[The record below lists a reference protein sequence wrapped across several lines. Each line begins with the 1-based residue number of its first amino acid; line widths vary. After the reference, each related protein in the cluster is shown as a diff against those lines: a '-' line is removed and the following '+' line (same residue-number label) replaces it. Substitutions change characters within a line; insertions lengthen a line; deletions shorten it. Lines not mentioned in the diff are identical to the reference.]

1 MNQFTIE
8 FKNPKDLADKIS
20 KYNDLMNPKPIEELA
35 VNVVEEKPAKSTT
48 KKAAKEE
55 PAVVADPVVEVAP
68 AEDQDPNYEPV
79 ADPVVEVAPAEDQDP
94 NYEPVA
100 DPEPAVDV
108 AVDVPVTDFHGEPI
122 AEDPT
127 ELDVEPAEFDPAAYW
142 VDFKSWLKS
151 IGNEGIKKALD
162 VFRSHGVQGNPCS
175 DDLTPEIVAE
185 LDALM
190 KGE

>member
-20 KYNDLMNPKPIEELA
+20 KYNDLMNPKPISELA
-35 VNVVEEKPAKSTT
+35 VPVLEEKPAKSTA
-48 KKAAKEE
+48 KKPAKEE
-55 PAVVADPVVEVAP
+55 PAVIADPVEEAAP
-68 AEDQDPNYEPV
+68 VEDQ
-79 ADPVVEVAPAEDQDP
+79 APTP
-94 NYEPVA
+94 EPVA
-100 DPEPAVDV
+100 DPEPAVE
-108 AVDVPVTDFHGEPI
+108 AAADVPVTDFNGEPI

-151 IGNEGIKKALD
+151 IGNEGIKKALE
-162 VFRSHGVQGNPCS
+162 VFRSHGVEGNPSS

>member
-20 KYNDLMNPKPIEELA
+20 KYNDLMNPKPISELA
-35 VNVVEEKPAKSTT
+35 VPVLEEKPAKPTA
-48 KKAAKEE
+48 KKQAKEE
-55 PAVVADPVVEVAP
+55 PAVIADPVEEAAP
-68 AEDQDPNYEPV
+68 VEDQ
-79 ADPVVEVAPAEDQDP
+79 APTP
-94 NYEPVA
+94 EPVA
-100 DPEPAVDV
+100 DPEPAVE
-108 AVDVPVTDFHGEPI
+108 AAADVPVTDFNGEPI
-122 AEDPT
+122 AEDQT
-127 ELDVEPAEFDPAAYW
+127 ELDVGPAEFDPAAYW

-151 IGNEGIKKALD
+151 IGNEGIKKALE
-162 VFRSHGVQGNPCS
+162 VFRSHGVEGNPSS

>member
-20 KYNDLMNPKPIEELA
+20 KYNDLMNPKPISELA
-35 VNVVEEKPAKSTT
+35 VPVLEEKPAKPTA
-48 KKAAKEE
+48 KNQAKEE
-55 PAVVADPVVEVAP
+55 PAVVADPVEEAARV
-68 AEDQDPNYEPV
+68 EDQ
-79 ADPVVEVAPAEDQDP
+79 APTP
-94 NYEPVA
+94 EPVA
-100 DPEPAVDV
+100 DPEPAVE
-108 AVDVPVTDFHGEPI
+108 AAADVPVTDFNGEPI
-122 AEDPT
+122 AEDLT

-162 VFRSHGVQGNPCS
+162 VFRSHGVEGNPCS

>member
-8 FKNPKDLADKIS
+8 FKNPKDLADKIL
-20 KYNDLMNPKPIEELA
+20 KYNDLMNPKPISELA
-35 VNVVEEKPAKSTT
+35 VPVLEEKPAKSTA
-48 KKAAKEE
+48 KKPAKEE
-55 PAVVADPVVEVAP
+55 PAVIADPVVEAV
-68 AEDQDPNYEPV
+68 PV
-79 ADPVVEVAPAEDQDP
+79 EAPVVEP
-94 NYEPVA
+94 EPVA
-100 DPEPAVDV
+100 DPEPVKAEPVVEV
-108 AVDVPVTDFHGEPI
+108 AADVPVTDFNGEPI

-127 ELDVEPAEFDPAAYW
+127 ELDVEPAEFDPASYW

-151 IGNEGIKKALD
+151 IGNEGIKKALE
-162 VFRSHGVQGNPCS
+162 VFRSHGVQGNPSS

>member
-35 VNVVEEKPAKSTT
+35 VNVIEEKPAKSTA
-48 KKAAKEE
+48 KKATKEA

-68 AEDQDPNYEPV
+68 VEDQAPTIDQEPT
-79 ADPVVEVAPAEDQDP
+79 PK
-94 NYEPVA
+94 PVA
-100 DPEPAVDV
+100 DPEPAVE
-108 AVDVPVTDFHGEPI
+108 AAADVPVTDFNGEPI
-122 AEDPT
+122 AEDLT

-162 VFRSHGVQGNPCS
+162 VFRSHGVEGNPCS

>member
-35 VNVVEEKPAKSTT
+35 VNVIEEKPAKSTA
-48 KKAAKEE
+48 KKEAKEA
-55 PAVVADPVVEVAP
+55 PAVVADPVEEAAP
-68 AEDQDPNYEPV
+68 VEDQ
-79 ADPVVEVAPAEDQDP
+79 APTP
-94 NYEPVA
+94 EPVA
-100 DPEPAVDV
+100 DPEPAVE
-108 AVDVPVTDFHGEPI
+108 AAADVPVTDFNGEPI

-151 IGNEGIKKALD
+151 IGNEGIKKALE
-162 VFRSHGVQGNPCS
+162 VFRSHGVEGNPCS

>member
-20 KYNDLMNPKPIEELA
+20 KYNDLMNPKPISELA
-35 VNVVEEKPAKSTT
+35 VNVAEEKPAKPTV
-48 KKAAKEE
+48 KKAAKEA
-55 PAVVADPVVEVAP
+55 PAVVADPVVEAAP
-68 AEDQDPNYEPV
+68 
-79 ADPVVEVAPAEDQDP
+79 VEVEAPTVEP
-94 NYEPVA
+94 EPVA
-100 DPEPAVDV
+100 DPEPVEAEPAVE
-108 AVDVPVTDFHGEPI
+108 AAADVPVTDFNGEPI

-127 ELDVEPAEFDPAAYW
+127 ELDVEPAAFDPAAYW

-151 IGNEGIKKALD
+151 IGNDGIKKALE
-162 VFRSHGVQGNPCS
+162 VFRSHGVQGNPSS

>member
-1 MNQFTIE
+1 MEVNTMNQFTIE

-20 KYNDLMNPKPIEELA
+20 KYNDLMNPKPISELA
-35 VNVVEEKPAKSTT
+35 VPVLEEKPAKPTA
-48 KKAAKEE
+48 KKQAKEE
-55 PAVVADPVVEVAP
+55 PAVIADPVEEAAPVEEQAP
-68 AEDQDPNYEPV
+68 TP
-79 ADPVVEVAPAEDQDP
+79 
-94 NYEPVA
+94 EPVA
-100 DPEPAVDV
+100 DPEPAVE
-108 AVDVPVTDFHGEPI
+108 AAADVPVTDFNGEPI

-151 IGNEGIKKALD
+151 IGNEGIKKALE
-162 VFRSHGVQGNPCS
+162 VFRSHGVEGNPSS

>member
-20 KYNDLMNPKPIEELA
+20 KYNDLMNPKPISELA
-35 VNVVEEKPAKSTT
+35 VPVLEEKPAKSTA
-48 KKAAKEE
+48 KKPAKEE
-55 PAVVADPVVEVAP
+55 PAVVADPVVEAAP
-68 AEDQDPNYEPV
+68 VDA
-79 ADPVVEVAPAEDQDP
+79 PVVEP
-94 NYEPVA
+94 EPVA
-100 DPEPAVDV
+100 DPEPVKSEPVVEV
-108 AVDVPVTDFHGEPI
+108 AADVPVTDFNGEPI

-151 IGNEGIKKALD
+151 IGNEGIKKALE
-162 VFRSHGVQGNPCS
+162 VFRSHGVQGNPSS
-175 DDLTPEIVAE
+175 DNLTPEIVAE

>member
-20 KYNDLMNPKPIEELA
+20 KYNDLMNPKPISELA
-35 VNVVEEKPAKSTT
+35 VPVLEEKPAKPTA
-48 KKAAKEE
+48 KKPAKEE
-55 PAVVADPVVEVAP
+55 PAVVADPVVEAAP
-68 AEDQDPNYEPV
+68 VDA
-79 ADPVVEVAPAEDQDP
+79 PVVDP
-94 NYEPVA
+94 EPVA
-100 DPEPAVDV
+100 DPEPVKEEPVVEV
-108 AVDVPVTDFHGEPI
+108 AADVPVTDFNGEPI
-122 AEDPT
+122 AEDQT

-151 IGNEGIKKALD
+151 IGNEGIKKALE
-162 VFRSHGVQGNPCS
+162 VFRSHGVQGNPSS

>member
-1 MNQFTIE
+1 MEVNTMNQFTIE

-20 KYNDLMNPKPIEELA
+20 KYNDLMNPKPISELA
-35 VNVVEEKPAKSTT
+35 VPVLEEKPAKPTA
-48 KKAAKEE
+48 KKQAKEE
-55 PAVVADPVVEVAP
+55 PAVIADPVEEAAP
-68 AEDQDPNYEPV
+68 VEDQ
-79 ADPVVEVAPAEDQDP
+79 APTP
-94 NYEPVA
+94 EPVA
-100 DPEPAVDV
+100 DPEPAVE
-108 AVDVPVTDFHGEPI
+108 AAADVPVTDFNGEPI

-151 IGNEGIKKALD
+151 IGNEGIKKALE
-162 VFRSHGVQGNPCS
+162 VFRSHGVEGNPSS

>member
-20 KYNDLMNPKPIEELA
+20 KYNDLMNPKPISELA
-35 VNVVEEKPAKSTT
+35 VPVLEEKPAKSTS
-48 KKAAKEE
+48 KKPAKEE
-55 PAVVADPVVEVAP
+55 PAVIADPVVEAAP
-68 AEDQDPNYEPV
+68 AES
-79 ADPVVEVAPAEDQDP
+79 PVVDP
-94 NYEPVA
+94 EPVA
-100 DPEPAVDV
+100 DPEPAVEV
-108 AVDVPVTDFHGEPI
+108 AADIPVTDFNGEPI
-122 AEDPT
+122 AEDLT

-151 IGNEGIKKALD
+151 IGNEGIKKALE
-162 VFRSHGVQGNPCS
+162 VFRSHGVEGNPSS

>member
-20 KYNDLMNPKPIEELA
+20 KYNDLMNPKPISELA
-35 VNVVEEKPAKSTT
+35 VPVLEEKPAKPTA
-48 KKAAKEE
+48 KKQAKEE
-55 PAVVADPVVEVAP
+55 PAVIADPVEEAAP
-68 AEDQDPNYEPV
+68 VEDQ
-79 ADPVVEVAPAEDQDP
+79 APTP
-94 NYEPVA
+94 EPVA
-100 DPEPAVDV
+100 DPEPAVE
-108 AVDVPVTDFHGEPI
+108 AAADVPVIDFNGEPI

-151 IGNEGIKKALD
+151 IGNEGIKKALE
-162 VFRSHGVQGNPCS
+162 VFRSHGVEGNPSS

>member
-20 KYNDLMNPKPIEELA
+20 KYNDLMNPKPISELA
-35 VNVVEEKPAKSTT
+35 VNVAEEKPAMPTV

-55 PAVVADPVVEVAP
+55 PAAVADPVVP
-68 AEDQDPNYEPV
+68 
-79 ADPVVEVAPAEDQDP
+79 VEVEAPTVEP
-94 NYEPVA
+94 EPVA
-100 DPEPAVDV
+100 DPEPVEAEPAVEV
-108 AVDVPVTDFHGEPI
+108 AEDVPVTDFNGEPI

-151 IGNEGIKKALD
+151 IGNEGIKKALE
-162 VFRSHGVQGNPCS
+162 VFRSHGVQGNPSS

>member
-20 KYNDLMNPKPIEELA
+20 KYNDLMNPKPISELA
-35 VNVVEEKPAKSTT
+35 VPVLEEKPAKSTA
-48 KKAAKEE
+48 KKPAKEE
-55 PAVVADPVVEVAP
+55 PAVIADPVVEAAP
-68 AEDQDPNYEPV
+68 AES
-79 ADPVVEVAPAEDQDP
+79 PVVDP
-94 NYEPVA
+94 EPVA
-100 DPEPAVDV
+100 DPEPAVEV
-108 AVDVPVTDFHGEPI
+108 AADIPVTDFNGEPI
-122 AEDPT
+122 AEDQT

-151 IGNEGIKKALD
+151 IGNEGIKKALE
-162 VFRSHGVQGNPCS
+162 VFRSHGVEGNPSS

>member
-35 VNVVEEKPAKSTT
+35 VNVIEEKPAKSTA
-48 KKAAKEE
+48 KKAAKEA
-55 PAVVADPVVEVAP
+55 PAVVADPVVEVAHV
-68 AEDQDPNYEPV
+68 EDQ
-79 ADPVVEVAPAEDQDP
+79 APAVDQAP
-94 NYEPVA
+94 TPEPVA
-100 DPEPAVDV
+100 DPEPTVETAT
-108 AVDVPVTDFHGEPI
+108 DVPVTDFNGEPI
-122 AEDPT
+122 EEDPT

-162 VFRSHGVQGNPCS
+162 VFRRHGVEGNPS
-175 DDLTPEIVAE
+175 SNDLTPEIVAE

>member
-79 ADPVVEVAPAEDQDP
+79 ADP
-94 NYEPVA
+94 
-100 DPEPAVDV
+100 EPAVDV

-127 ELDVEPAEFDPAAYW
+127 ELDVESAEFDPAAYW

-151 IGNEGIKKALD
+151 IGNEGIKKALE

-175 DDLTPEIVAE
+175 DDLTPEIVSE

>member
-35 VNVVEEKPAKSTT
+35 VNVIEEKPAKSTA
-48 KKAAKEE
+48 KKATKEA
-55 PAVVADPVVEVAP
+55 PAVVADPVVEAAP
-68 AEDQDPNYEPV
+68 VDA
-79 ADPVVEVAPAEDQDP
+79 PVVDP
-94 NYEPVA
+94 EPVA
-100 DPEPAVDV
+100 DPEPAVEV
-108 AVDVPVTDFHGEPI
+108 AADVPVTDFNGEPI
-122 AEDPT
+122 AEDQT

-151 IGNEGIKKALD
+151 IGNEGIKKALE
-162 VFRSHGVQGNPCS
+162 VFRSHGVEGNPSS

>member
-20 KYNDLMNPKPIEELA
+20 KYNELMNGTGTIKPMLPEPIKVA
-35 VNVVEEKPAKSTT
+35 EEKPAKKIT
-48 KKAAKEE
+48 KEAA
-55 PAVVADPVVEVAP
+55 AV
-68 AEDQDPNYEPV
+68 DQDPTP
-79 ADPVVEVAPAEDQDP
+79 
-94 NYEPVA
+94 EPVA
-100 DPEPAVDV
+100 DPEPVKVKPAVEV
-108 AVDVPVTDFHGEPI
+108 AADVPVTDFNGKPI

-162 VFRSHGVQGNPCS
+162 VFRSHGVKGNPCS

>member
-20 KYNDLMNPKPIEELA
+20 KYNDLMNPKPISELA
-35 VNVVEEKPAKSTT
+35 
-48 KKAAKEE
+48 
-55 PAVVADPVVEVAP
+55 
-68 AEDQDPNYEPV
+68 
-79 ADPVVEVAPAEDQDP
+79 
-94 NYEPVA
+94 
-100 DPEPAVDV
+100 
-108 AVDVPVTDFHGEPI
+108 VPVTDFNGEPI

-127 ELDVEPAEFDPAAYW
+127 ELDVEPADFDPAAYW

-151 IGNEGIKKALD
+151 IGNEGIKKALE
-162 VFRSHGVQGNPCS
+162 VFRSHGVEGNPSS

>member
-20 KYNDLMNPKPIEELA
+20 KYNELMNPKPINELES
-35 VNVVEEKPAKSTT
+35 EEKPINPIVKKTT
-48 KKAAKEE
+48 KK
-55 PAVVADPVVEVAP
+55 
-68 AEDQDPNYEPV
+68 EPV
-79 ADPVVEVAPAEDQDP
+79 IE
-94 NYEPVA
+94 
-100 DPEPAVDV
+100 DPEPAVDPKPISDPESLEAEPAAEV
-108 AVDVPVTDFHGEPI
+108 ASDVPVTDFNGEPI

-151 IGNEGIKKALD
+151 IGNDGIKKALD

>member
-20 KYNDLMNPKPIEELA
+20 KYNDLMNPKPISELA
-35 VNVVEEKPAKSTT
+35 VPVLEEKPAKPTA
-48 KKAAKEE
+48 KKQAKEE
-55 PAVVADPVVEVAP
+55 PAVIADPVEEAAP
-68 AEDQDPNYEPV
+68 AE
-79 ADPVVEVAPAEDQDP
+79 APVVNP
-94 NYEPVA
+94 EPVA
-100 DPEPAVDV
+100 DPEPVKAEPAVEV
-108 AVDVPVTDFHGEPI
+108 AADVPVTDFNGEPI
-122 AEDPT
+122 AEDLT

-151 IGNEGIKKALD
+151 IGNEGIKKALE
-162 VFRSHGVQGNPCS
+162 VFRSHGVEGNPSS

>member
-20 KYNDLMNPKPIEELA
+20 KYNDLMNPKPISELA
-35 VNVVEEKPAKSTT
+35 VPVLEEKPTKPTV

-55 PAVVADPVVEVAP
+55 PAVVAEPVVPVEVEAP
-68 AEDQDPNYEPV
+68 TVEPK
-79 ADPVVEVAPAEDQDP
+79 PVV
-94 NYEPVA
+94 
-100 DPEPAVDV
+100 DPEPAEAEP
-108 AVDVPVTDFHGEPI
+108 AVEAAADVPVTDFNGEPI
-122 AEDPT
+122 AEEPT

-162 VFRSHGVQGNPCS
+162 VFRSHGVQGNPSS

>member
-20 KYNDLMNPKPIEELA
+20 KYNDLMNPKPISELA
-35 VNVVEEKPAKSTT
+35 VPVLEEKPAKSTA
-48 KKAAKEE
+48 KKPAKEE
-55 PAVVADPVVEVAP
+55 PAVIADPVVEAAP
-68 AEDQDPNYEPV
+68 VDA
-79 ADPVVEVAPAEDQDP
+79 PVVDP
-94 NYEPVA
+94 EPVA
-100 DPEPAVDV
+100 DPEPAVEV
-108 AVDVPVTDFHGEPI
+108 AADVPVTDFNGEPI
-122 AEDPT
+122 AEDQT
-127 ELDVEPAEFDPAAYW
+127 ELDVKPAEFDPAAYW

-151 IGNEGIKKALD
+151 IGNEGIKKALE
-162 VFRSHGVQGNPCS
+162 VFRSHGVEGNPSS

>member
-20 KYNDLMNPKPIEELA
+20 KYNDLMNPKPISELA
-35 VNVVEEKPAKSTT
+35 VPVLEEKPAKSTT
-48 KKAAKEE
+48 KKPAKED
-55 PAVVADPVVEVAP
+55 PAVIADPVVEVAP
-68 AEDQDPNYEPV
+68 
-79 ADPVVEVAPAEDQDP
+79 VEAQAPAVDQAP
-94 NYEPVA
+94 TPEPVA
-100 DPEPAVDV
+100 DPEPAVE
-108 AVDVPVTDFHGEPI
+108 A
-122 AEDPT
+122 A
-127 ELDVEPAEFDPAAYW
+127 AAYW

-162 VFRSHGVQGNPCS
+162 VFRSHGVEGNPSS

>member
-20 KYNDLMNPKPIEELA
+20 KYNDLMNPKPISELA
-35 VNVVEEKPAKSTT
+35 VPVLEEKPAKATV

-55 PAVVADPVVEVAP
+55 PAVVADPVVP
-68 AEDQDPNYEPV
+68 
-79 ADPVVEVAPAEDQDP
+79 VEVEAPTVEP
-94 NYEPVA
+94 EPVA
-100 DPEPAVDV
+100 DPEPVEA
-108 AVDVPVTDFHGEPI
+108 
-122 AEDPT
+122 DPA

-151 IGNEGIKKALD
+151 IGNEGIKKALE
-162 VFRSHGVQGNPCS
+162 VFRSHGVQGNPSS

>member
-20 KYNDLMNPKPIEELA
+20 KYNDLMNPKPISELA
-35 VNVVEEKPAKSTT
+35 VPVLEEKPAKSTA
-48 KKAAKEE
+48 KKTAKEE
-55 PAVVADPVVEVAP
+55 PAVIADPVVEAAP
-68 AEDQDPNYEPV
+68 VEA
-79 ADPVVEVAPAEDQDP
+79 PVVEP
-94 NYEPVA
+94 EPVA
-100 DPEPAVDV
+100 DPEPLEAEPAVEV
-108 AVDVPVTDFHGEPI
+108 AADVPVTDFNVEPI
-122 AEDPT
+122 AEGPT

-151 IGNEGIKKALD
+151 IGNEGIKKALE
-162 VFRSHGVQGNPCS
+162 VFRSHGVQGNPSS

>member
-20 KYNDLMNPKPIEELA
+20 KYNDLMNPKPISELA
-35 VNVVEEKPAKSTT
+35 VPVLEEKPAKPTAKKTT
-48 KKAAKEE
+48 KEE
-55 PAVVADPVVEVAP
+55 PAVVADPVVEAAP
-68 AEDQDPNYEPV
+68 AE
-79 ADPVVEVAPAEDQDP
+79 A
-94 NYEPVA
+94 PVA
-100 DPEPAVDV
+100 DPEPVEAEPAVET
-108 AVDVPVTDFHGEPI
+108 AADVPVTDFNGEPI

-162 VFRSHGVQGNPCS
+162 VFRSHGVQGNPNS

>member
-35 VNVVEEKPAKSTT
+35 VNVIEEKPAKSTA
-48 KKAAKEE
+48 KKATKEA

-68 AEDQDPNYEPV
+68 VEDQAPTIDQEPTPEPV
-79 ADPVVEVAPAEDQDP
+79 S
-94 NYEPVA
+94 
-100 DPEPAVDV
+100 DPEPAVE
-108 AVDVPVTDFHGEPI
+108 AAADVPVTDFNGEPI
-122 AEDPT
+122 AEDLT

-162 VFRSHGVQGNPCS
+162 VFRSHGVEGNPCS

>member
-20 KYNDLMNPKPIEELA
+20 KYNDLMNPKPISELA
-35 VNVVEEKPAKSTT
+35 VPVLEEKAAKPTAKKTT
-48 KKAAKEE
+48 KEE
-55 PAVVADPVVEVAP
+55 PAVIADPVVEAAP
-68 AEDQDPNYEPV
+68 AE
-79 ADPVVEVAPAEDQDP
+79 APVVDP
-94 NYEPVA
+94 EPVA
-100 DPEPAVDV
+100 DPEPVEAEPAVEV
-108 AVDVPVTDFHGEPI
+108 AADVPVTDFNGEPI
-122 AEDPT
+122 AEDLT
-127 ELDVEPAEFDPAAYW
+127 ELDVEPAAFDPAAYW

-162 VFRSHGVQGNPCS
+162 VFRSHGVQGNPSS

>member
-20 KYNDLMNPKPIEELA
+20 KYNDLMNPKPISEPA
-35 VNVVEEKPAKSTT
+35 VPVLEEKPAKSTA
-48 KKAAKEE
+48 KKTTKEE
-55 PAVVADPVVEVAP
+55 PAVVVDPDLPVVEAP
-68 AEDQDPNYEPV
+68 TVEPDPV
-79 ADPVVEVAPAEDQDP
+79 AVP
-94 NYEPVA
+94 EPLEA
-100 DPEPAVDV
+100 EPAVEV
-108 AVDVPVTDFHGEPI
+108 EADVPVTDFHGEPI

-151 IGNEGIKKALD
+151 IGNEEIKKALE

-175 DDLTPEIVAE
+175 DDLTPEIVSE

>member
-20 KYNDLMNPKPIEELA
+20 KYNDLMNPKPISELA
-35 VNVVEEKPAKSTT
+35 VPVLEEKPAKSTA
-48 KKAAKEE
+48 KKPAKE
-55 PAVVADPVVEVAP
+55 
-68 AEDQDPNYEPV
+68 
-79 ADPVVEVAPAEDQDP
+79 
-94 NYEPVA
+94 
-100 DPEPAVDV
+100 
-108 AVDVPVTDFHGEPI
+108 
-122 AEDPT
+122 
-127 ELDVEPAEFDPAAYW
+127 EPAEFDPAAYW

-151 IGNEGIKKALD
+151 IGNEGIKRALE
-162 VFRSHGVQGNPCS
+162 VFRSHGVEGNPSS

>member
-20 KYNDLMNPKPIEELA
+20 KYNDLMNPKPISELA
-35 VNVVEEKPAKSTT
+35 VPVLEEKTAKSTA
-48 KKAAKEE
+48 KKQAKEE
-55 PAVVADPVVEVAP
+55 PAVIADPVEEAAP
-68 AEDQDPNYEPV
+68 VEDQ
-79 ADPVVEVAPAEDQDP
+79 APTP
-94 NYEPVA
+94 EPVA
-100 DPEPAVDV
+100 DPEPAVE
-108 AVDVPVTDFHGEPI
+108 AAADVPVTDFNGEPI

-151 IGNEGIKKALD
+151 IGNEGIKKALE
-162 VFRSHGVQGNPCS
+162 VFRSHGVEGNPSS

>member
-20 KYNDLMNPKPIEELA
+20 KYNDLMNPKPISELA
-35 VNVVEEKPAKSTT
+35 VPVLEEKPAKPTA
-48 KKAAKEE
+48 KKTAKEE
-55 PAVVADPVVEVAP
+55 PAVVADPVVEAAP
-68 AEDQDPNYEPV
+68 VDAPVVDPEPV
-79 ADPVVEVAPAEDQDP
+79 AAPEPVKAEPAVEVAA
-94 NYEPVA
+94 
-100 DPEPAVDV
+100 
-108 AVDVPVTDFHGEPI
+108 DVPVTDFNGEPI
-122 AEDPT
+122 EEDPT

-151 IGNEGIKKALD
+151 IGNEGIKKALE
-162 VFRSHGVQGNPCS
+162 VFRNHGVQGNPSS

>member
-20 KYNDLMNPKPIEELA
+20 KYNDLMNPKPISELA
-35 VNVVEEKPAKSTT
+35 VPMLEEKPAKSTT
-48 KKAAKEE
+48 KKPAKEE
-55 PAVVADPVVEVAP
+55 PAVIADPVVEA
-68 AEDQDPNYEPV
+68 A
-79 ADPVVEVAPAEDQDP
+79 A
-94 NYEPVA
+94 
-100 DPEPAVDV
+100 
-108 AVDVPVTDFHGEPI
+108 DVPVTDFNGEPI

-127 ELDVEPAEFDPAAYW
+127 ELNVEPAEFDPASYW

-151 IGNEGIKKALD
+151 IGNEGIKKALE
-162 VFRSHGVQGNPCS
+162 VFRSHGVEGNPSS

>member
-20 KYNDLMNPKPIEELA
+20 KYNDLMNPKPISELA
-35 VNVVEEKPAKSTT
+35 VPVLEEKPAKPTA
-48 KKAAKEE
+48 KKQAKEE
-55 PAVVADPVVEVAP
+55 PAVIADPVEEAAP
-68 AEDQDPNYEPV
+68 VEDQ
-79 ADPVVEVAPAEDQDP
+79 APTP
-94 NYEPVA
+94 EPVA
-100 DPEPAVDV
+100 DPEPAVE
-108 AVDVPVTDFHGEPI
+108 AAADVPVTDFNGEPI
-122 AEDPT
+122 AEDLT

-151 IGNEGIKKALD
+151 IGNEGIKKALE
-162 VFRSHGVQGNPCS
+162 VFRSHGVEGNPSS

>member
-20 KYNDLMNPKPIEELA
+20 KYNDLMNPKPISELA
-35 VNVVEEKPAKSTT
+35 VPVLEEKPAKPTA
-48 KKAAKEE
+48 KKQAKEE
-55 PAVVADPVVEVAP
+55 PAVIADPVEEAAP
-68 AEDQDPNYEPV
+68 VEDQ
-79 ADPVVEVAPAEDQDP
+79 APTP
-94 NYEPVA
+94 EPVA
-100 DPEPAVDV
+100 DPELAVE
-108 AVDVPVTDFHGEPI
+108 AAADVPVTDFNGEPI
-122 AEDPT
+122 AEDPAG
-127 ELDVEPAEFDPAAYW
+127 LDVEPAEFDPAAYW

-151 IGNEGIKKALD
+151 IGNEGIKKALE
-162 VFRSHGVQGNPCS
+162 VFRSHGVEGNPSS

>member
-20 KYNDLMNPKPIEELA
+20 KYNDLMNPKPISELA
-35 VNVVEEKPAKSTT
+35 VPVLEEKPAKPTAKKTT
-48 KKAAKEE
+48 KEE
-55 PAVVADPVVEVAP
+55 PAVVADPVVEAAP
-68 AEDQDPNYEPV
+68 AE
-79 ADPVVEVAPAEDQDP
+79 APVVDP
-94 NYEPVA
+94 EPVA
-100 DPEPAVDV
+100 DPEPLEADPAVE
-108 AVDVPVTDFHGEPI
+108 AAADVPVTDFNGEPI

-162 VFRSHGVQGNPCS
+162 VFRSHGVQGNPNS

>member
-1 MNQFTIE
+1 MNTFTIE
-8 FKNPKDLADKIS
+8 FKGPKDLADKIS
-20 KYNDLMNPKPIEELA
+20 KYNDLMNPKPISELA
-35 VNVVEEKPAKSTT
+35 VDVLDEKPAKPTV
-48 KKAAKEE
+48 KKASKEAPAVVVDPDLPVVEAPTVEPEPVAYPEPVEAE
-55 PAVVADPVVEVAP
+55 PAVEVA
-68 AEDQDPNYEPV
+68 A
-79 ADPVVEVAPAEDQDP
+79 
-94 NYEPVA
+94 
-100 DPEPAVDV
+100 
-108 AVDVPVTDFHGEPI
+108 DVPVTDFNGEPI

-151 IGNEGIKKALD
+151 IGNDGIKKALD

>member
-20 KYNDLMNPKPIEELA
+20 KYNDLMNPKPISELA
-35 VNVVEEKPAKSTT
+35 VPVLEEKPAKPTAKKTT
-48 KKAAKEE
+48 KEE
-55 PAVVADPVVEVAP
+55 PAVIADPVVEAAP
-68 AEDQDPNYEPV
+68 VDA
-79 ADPVVEVAPAEDQDP
+79 PVVDP
-94 NYEPVA
+94 EPVA
-100 DPEPAVDV
+100 DPEPAVEV
-108 AVDVPVTDFHGEPI
+108 AADVPVTDFNGEPI
-122 AEDPT
+122 AEDQT

-151 IGNEGIKKALD
+151 IGNEGIKKALE
-162 VFRSHGVQGNPCS
+162 VFRSHGVEGNPSS